1 MKRAI
6 LISAAVLLALSACG
20 KKTDT
25 AATGTATP
33 TSASTSASA
42 SAPPSLLNPP
52 PRKPGLWVQTVSS
65 DRMKSGG
72 QAMKQSIKMC
82 LDATTEQKMKWW
94 GSNAGPGK
102 RDCQQQAIKPHL
114 GGGWDFHSVCNM
126 GESGTVTSDGAM
138 RGDFG
143 SHYTVELTS
152 NTTGSPMPQANGAH
166 KMTIEATWTGPCPAD
181 MKPGDMEMPGGL
193 KVNLTD
199 RANGQPGHLT
209 GADIA
214 KMRARAEAMAKA
226 HAEQH

>member
-6 LISAAVLLALSACG
+6 LISAAAVLALAACG

-25 AATGTATP
+25 AATGTAAPTP
-33 TSASTSASA
+33 TSTSVSAST
-42 SAPPSLLNPP
+42 PPSLLNPP

-72 QAMKQSIKMC
+72 PGMKQSIRMC
-82 LDATTEQKMKWW
+82 LDAATEQKMKWW
-94 GSNAGPGK
+94 GSNAGPHK
-102 RDCQQQAIKPHL
+102 PDCQEQSFHPHL

-143 SHYTVELTS
+143 SHYTVEMTS
-152 NTTGSPMPQANGAH
+152 TTAGSPMPQANGSH

-181 MKPGDMEMPGGL
+181 MKPGDMEMPGGF

-199 RANGQPGHLT
+199 GASGQPGKVT

-214 KMRARAEAMAKA
+214 KMRAQAEAMAKA